1 MNAFTVQI
9 VKVSPCA
16 PPELYRHPQTRE
28 TTVHRFVVESSVEE
42 NVHQLCSARAAAMDL
57 SAAGVGKRSKGE
69 EKMLS
74 VRCAAVKRGGASV
87 LVPVCRDQQTS

>member
-1 MNAFTVQI
+1 MNHRPL
-9 VKVSPCA
+9 S
-16 PPELYRHPQTRE
+16 QTRE

-42 NVHQLCSARAAAMDL
+42 NVHQLCSSRAAAMDL

-74 VRCAAVKRGGASV
+74 VRCAASRVTIPGFGCAWCQV
-87 LVPVCRDQQTS
+87 E